1 VLPLNASRVRI
12 LDVSFNSLSS
22 LHAGVFLGHPRLRSF
37 SAESNLLAEKVPGS
51 LSSCTEVQYLNM
63 ANNSLHGTLDL
74 FNFAR
79 LTRLRA
85 LHIGWNQ
92 PVDGPHPREP
102 VELPEQP
109 HQCSPVI
116 LTTATDTSFLR
127 HQRQQ
132 NERYSTGAPGAP
144 GVSPPHR
151 PHPDHQLPWRGDA

>member
-1 VLPLNASRVRI
+1 VVNLSQNGFTDELGGGDVLPLNASRVRI

-37 SAESNLLAEKVPGS
+37 SAESNLLAGKVPGS

-85 LHIGWNQ
+85 LHIGWN
-92 PVDGPHPREP
+92 H
-102 VELPEQP
+102 
-109 HQCSPVI
+109 
-116 LTTATDTSFLR
+116 LTGHIPASLSSCRDLRVVNLRRNNLTSAVPSSLRRLQTLAFFASATT
-127 HQRQQ
+127 
-132 NERYSTGAPGAP
+132 E
-144 GVSPPHR
+144 
-151 PHPDHQLPWRGDA
+151 